1 MAETLEEDEQVW
13 RQRLGVALPAADV
26 LPPFRIAATPV
37 FAAHPVDS
45 GPHADSAD
53 VGSGDAHPR
62 VSCGT
67 EEKPRSLKRG
77 DGLRTMADTVL
88 VSRGP
93 SNGSGPGVSEGSAV
107 GIDGARVDASA
118 DQHAVG
124 PGESKLTGQQARGEV
139 SVCLCL
145 SLCRSLATCFSLTH
159 THSVSLTFR
168 RTAGPRRQAHAERS
182 DQVSPATPVPGRG
195 ERDTPT
201 GVLHVKVSISAHGLP
216 ADGGGAWLV
225 VRGTQGG
232 GRVLARTSPQPGTQA
247 VWGEV
252 ALGLRKD
259 VTIALQCWR
268 RAPGAGTDS
277 LVGSAAVRVGD
288 LVREGHVVALQLDG
302 AAAPATLRVH
312 SAEVAQQ
319 ELAASSVVCM
329 LRDRL
334 FHSEGS
340 EVRPSGGDHGTAPS
354 GEAASQQRDVAR
366 CCFLR
371 VHRLDQ
377 THIV

>member
-1 MAETLEEDEQVW
+1 M
-13 RQRLGVALPAADV
+13 
-26 LPPFRIAATPV
+26 
-37 FAAHPVDS
+37 
-45 GPHADSAD
+45 
-53 VGSGDAHPR
+53 
-62 VSCGT
+62 
-67 EEKPRSLKRG
+67 
-77 DGLRTMADTVL
+77 
-88 VSRGP
+88 
-93 SNGSGPGVSEGSAV
+93 
-107 GIDGARVDASA
+107 
-118 DQHAVG
+118 
-124 PGESKLTGQQARGEV
+124 
-139 SVCLCL
+139 
-145 SLCRSLATCFSLTH
+145 
-159 THSVSLTFR
+159 
-168 RTAGPRRQAHAERS
+168 
-182 DQVSPATPVPGRG
+182 
-195 ERDTPT
+195 
-201 GVLHVKVSISAHGLP
+201 
-216 ADGGGAWLV
+216 

-277 LVGSAAVRVGD
+277 LVGAAAVRVGD

-302 AAAPATLRVH
+302 APAPATLRVH

-319 ELAASSVVCM
+319 ELAASSIVCM

-354 GEAASQQRDVAR
+354 GEAASQRDVAR
-366 CCFLR
+366 FYILR

-377 THIV
+377 RLGVAFTTVDNRDATAHVGEHYKPTRGVAYFEPGVSLASFEVVCVCVSLYVYISMCVCVCV

>member
-1 MAETLEEDEQVW
+1 MDTDWTVKISKGTPPATRLGMAETLEEDEQVW

-139 SVCLCL
+139 SVCLSL
-145 SLCRSLATCFSLTH
+145 SL
-159 THSVSLTFR
+159 SV
-168 RTAGPRRQAHAERS
+168 APWPR
-182 DQVSPATPVPGRG
+182 VSR
-195 ERDTPT
+195 
-201 GVLHVKVSISAHGLP
+201 
-216 ADGGGAWLV
+216 
-225 VRGTQGG
+225 
-232 GRVLARTSPQPGTQA
+232 
-247 VWGEV
+247 
-252 ALGLRKD
+252 
-259 VTIALQCWR
+259 
-268 RAPGAGTDS
+268 
-277 LVGSAAVRVGD
+277 
-288 LVREGHVVALQLDG
+288 
-302 AAAPATLRVH
+302 
-312 SAEVAQQ
+312 
-319 ELAASSVVCM
+319 
-329 LRDRL
+329 
-334 FHSEGS
+334 
-340 EVRPSGGDHGTAPS
+340 
-354 GEAASQQRDVAR
+354 
-366 CCFLR
+366 
-371 VHRLDQ
+371 
-377 THIV
+377 

>member
-1 MAETLEEDEQVW
+1 M
-13 RQRLGVALPAADV
+13 
-26 LPPFRIAATPV
+26 
-37 FAAHPVDS
+37 
-45 GPHADSAD
+45 
-53 VGSGDAHPR
+53 
-62 VSCGT
+62 
-67 EEKPRSLKRG
+67 
-77 DGLRTMADTVL
+77 
-88 VSRGP
+88 
-93 SNGSGPGVSEGSAV
+93 
-107 GIDGARVDASA
+107 
-118 DQHAVG
+118 
-124 PGESKLTGQQARGEV
+124 
-139 SVCLCL
+139 
-145 SLCRSLATCFSLTH
+145 
-159 THSVSLTFR
+159 
-168 RTAGPRRQAHAERS
+168 
-182 DQVSPATPVPGRG
+182 SPAPPVPGRG

-354 GEAASQQRDVAR
+354 GEASTAPSAEASAAPHSAPHSAPSPPPRDAADADDDA
-366 CCFLR
+366 FSA
-371 VHRLDQ
+371 LD
-377 THIV
+377 TTVPDADDVEDDA

>member
-1 MAETLEEDEQVW
+1 M
-13 RQRLGVALPAADV
+13 
-26 LPPFRIAATPV
+26 
-37 FAAHPVDS
+37 
-45 GPHADSAD
+45 
-53 VGSGDAHPR
+53 
-62 VSCGT
+62 
-67 EEKPRSLKRG
+67 
-77 DGLRTMADTVL
+77 
-88 VSRGP
+88 
-93 SNGSGPGVSEGSAV
+93 
-107 GIDGARVDASA
+107 
-118 DQHAVG
+118 
-124 PGESKLTGQQARGEV
+124 
-139 SVCLCL
+139 
-145 SLCRSLATCFSLTH
+145 
-159 THSVSLTFR
+159 
-168 RTAGPRRQAHAERS
+168 
-182 DQVSPATPVPGRG
+182 SPATPVPGRG